1 MTHYCLCDDVNFFPT
16 FPRHLHPQ
24 TIISSRCQNNVT
36 RAESTV
42 SSALDSRK
50 VLSRRRGYLDLG
62 SQLIS
67 TNRQRL
73 ARSERDRRI
82 RMQTSLACYGGYPI
96 AFHLFIASSNSPA
109 SPPLVTSMPTKYSNS
124 DQGRII
130 ESSWNAGFY
139 L

>member
-1 MTHYCLCDDVNFFPT
+1 MMST
-16 FPRHLHPQ
+16 
-24 TIISSRCQNNVT
+24 SSRHFPGIFTLKLSSPLVVKITSEDVT

-42 SSALDSRK
+42 SSALDSRN

-73 ARSERDRRI
+73 TRSERDRRI

-130 ESSWNAGFY
+130 ESSWKVGFY